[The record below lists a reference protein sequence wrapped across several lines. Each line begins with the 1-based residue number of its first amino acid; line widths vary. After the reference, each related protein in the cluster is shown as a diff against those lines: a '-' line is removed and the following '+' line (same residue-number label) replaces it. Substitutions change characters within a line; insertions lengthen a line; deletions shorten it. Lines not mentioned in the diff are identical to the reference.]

1 VTEAAG
7 PGAAGADAPAPRKR
21 RSWPR
26 APISVQLV
34 TLLLASLI
42 VAEAISFGIILFIP
56 PPRPPVYRVAELAA
70 AMRGG
75 PLKTRF
81 GRPLIRTVS
90 MTLPAELVS
99 PHREHQRTLMALART
114 LGEPESR
121 VRLEAQNASPLWRLR
136 RAFTGEP
143 PPRGPDRGGP
153 MGASPFETDRGP
165 PDFQGADPAE
175 PPPESAATAPAT
187 APATGA
193 AASAPPAGAAPRD
206 PNAPRPP
213 WVRGGGGRRRFGSG
227 PELPIFGDF
236 TAALQEDNGA
246 WMIVRSTPEGFP
258 SAWQMQ
264 ASAWLLAGFLLVA
277 SAGYL
282 FSRRI
287 SAPLKRFAEAAE
299 TLGRDPHAPQMALKG
314 PAEVGAAAHA
324 FNEMQTRLKRYIND
338 RTAMVGAISHDLR
351 TPLARIRFKVEAAPP
366 ALKASVLADVDQME
380 QMIGGVLAFI
390 RDEGAPR
397 RREKLDLLSLIEC
410 VADDAAMVGGQVEIV
425 DGAPVTVDGD
435 PVALQ
440 RLFSNLVD
448 NALKYGG
455 EARINVRQD
464 GAAAVVEIVDPG
476 PGLSPDELGRV
487 FQPFYRT
494 DTSRNLDT
502 GGVGLGL
509 PIARSTAR
517 AHGGDVE
524 LTSEPG
530 LTTAI
535 VTLPAAA

>member
-1 VTEAAG
+1 VTEAGAG
-7 PGAAGADAPAPRKR
+7 RVRGR
-21 RSWPR
+21 RWLPR

-34 TLLLASLI
+34 TLLLASLL
-42 VAEAISFGIILFIP
+42 VAQAISFGVILLIP
-56 PPRPPVYRVAELAA
+56 PPRPPVYRVADVAA
-70 AMRGG
+70 AMHGG

-81 GRPLIRTVS
+81 GRPLIRT
-90 MTLPAELVS
+90 TARILPAELVA
-99 PHREHQRTLMALART
+99 PHREHERTLQALARA
-114 LGEPESR
+114 LGAPETQ
-121 VRLEAQNASPLWRLR
+121 VRLEEQNASPIWRLR
-136 RAFTGEP
+136 RAVSGERA
-143 PPRGPDRGGP
+143 PRGPDRGGP
-153 MGASPFETDRGP
+153 MGASPFEMDRAA
-165 PDFQGADPAE
+165 PDLADPA
-175 PPPESAATAPAT
+175 
-187 APATGA
+187 
-193 AASAPPAGAAPRD
+193 PAGAGDAGSDWPR
-206 PNAPRPP
+206 
-213 WVRGGGGRRRFGSG
+213 RRRFGNG
-227 PELPIFGDF
+227 LELPIFGDF
-236 TAALQEDNGA
+236 AAALQNPDGS
-246 WMIVRSTPEGFP
+246 WTVVRSTPEPFP

-264 ASAWLLAGFLLVA
+264 ASGWLLGGFLLVA

-282 FSRRI
+282 FARRI
-287 SAPLKRFAEAAE
+287 SAPLKRFAQAAE
-299 TLGRDPHAPQMALKG
+299 TLGRDPHAPQMTLKG
-314 PAEVGAAAHA
+314 PAEVGAAALA
-324 FNEMQTRLKRYIND
+324 FNEMQARLKRYIND

-351 TPLARIRFKVEAAPP
+351 TPLARIRFKLEAASPRV
-366 ALKASVLADVDQME
+366 KAAVLSDIEQME

-425 DGAPVTVDGD
+425 DGQPVTVDGD

-455 EARINVRQD
+455 GARINVRLE
-464 GAAAVVEIVDPG
+464 GRAAVVEIVDRG
-476 PGLSPDELGRV
+476 RGLSPDELGRV

-494 DTSRNLDT
+494 DASRNLDN

-524 LTSEPG
+524 LMSRPG
-530 LTTAI
+530 RTTAI

>member
-1 VTEAAG
+1 MTDTPPA
-7 PGAAGADAPAPRKR
+7 APRR
-21 RSWPR
+21 AWPR
-26 APISVQLV
+26 APISLQLV
-34 TLLLASLI
+34 ILLVASLL
-42 VAEAISFGIILFIP
+42 VAQTISFGVILFIP
-56 PPRPPVYRVAELAA
+56 PPRPPVYRVADVAA
-70 AMRGG
+70 AIRGG
-75 PLKTRF
+75 TLKTRF
-81 GRPLIRTVS
+81 GRPMIRIAAAE
-90 MTLPAELVS
+90 LPAELVA
-99 PHREHQRTLMALART
+99 PHREHERTLAALAHT

-121 VRLEAQNASPLWRLR
+121 VRLEEQNASPIWRVR
-136 RAFTGEP
+136 RAVTGAA

-153 MGASPFETDRGP
+153 MGASPFETDP
-165 PDFQGADPAE
+165 ND
-175 PPPESAATAPAT
+175 ATAARSLQ
-187 APATGA
+187 G
-193 AASAPPAGAAPRD
+193 PAGVQPDATSDGPADFR
-206 PNAPRPP
+206 AG
-213 WVRGGGGRRRFGSG
+213 WARGMGFRRYGTG
-227 PELPIFGDF
+227 VEMPIFGDF
-236 TAALQEDNGA
+236 SAALKGA
-246 WMIVRSTPEGFP
+246 DGTWTVVRSTPEPFP

-264 ASAWLLAGFLLVA
+264 ASAWLLGGFLLVA

-299 TLGRDPHAPQMALKG
+299 TLGRDPHAPQMTLKG

-324 FNEMQTRLKRYIND
+324 FNEMQARLKRYILD

-351 TPLARIRFKVEAAPP
+351 TPLARIRFKLEAAPP
-366 ALKASVLADVDQME
+366 GLKASVLSDVEQME

-390 RDEGAPR
+390 RDEGQPR
-397 RREKLDLLSLIEC
+397 RRERLDLLSLIEC
-410 VADDAAMVGGQVEIV
+410 VADDAAMVGGLVEIV

-455 EARINVRQD
+455 EARIHVRQAD
-464 GAAAVVEIVDPG
+464 GAAVVEIADAG

-494 DTSRNLDT
+494 DASRNLDNA
-502 GGVGLGL
+502 GVGLGL

-524 LTSEPG
+524 LMSKPG
-530 LTTAI
+530 GTTAV

>member
-1 VTEAAG
+1 MT
-7 PGAAGADAPAPRKR
+7 DAEPARGR
-21 RSWPR
+21 RPWPR
-26 APISVQLV
+26 APISLQLV
-34 TLLLASLI
+34 ILLLASLL
-42 VAEAISFGIILFIP
+42 VSQAISFGVILLIP
-56 PPRPPVYRVAELAA
+56 PPRPPVYRVADVAA
-70 AMRGG
+70 AIRGG

-81 GRPLIRTVS
+81 GRPMTRTTAK
-90 MTLPAELVS
+90 TLPAELIA
-99 PHREHQRTLMALART
+99 PHREHQRTLEALARA
-114 LGEPESR
+114 LGEPEAR
-121 VRLEAQNASPLWRLR
+121 VRLEEQNASPLWRLR
-136 RAFTGEP
+136 RIITGAP
-143 PPRGPDRGGP
+143 APRGPDRGGP
-153 MGASPFETDRGP
+153 MGASAFEMDRGAPEAPIDP
-165 PDFQGADPAE
+165 PSANEVQG
-175 PPPESAATAPAT
+175 
-187 APATGA
+187 
-193 AASAPPAGAAPRD
+193 SAPNLARPD
-206 PNAPRPP
+206 PDSSRSP
-213 WVRGGGGRRRFGSG
+213 WRRTGWRRFGGG

-236 TAALQEDNGA
+236 SAALEQDNGT
-246 WMIVRSTPEGFP
+246 WTVVHSTPEPFP

-264 ASAWLLAGFLLVA
+264 ASGWLLGGFLLVG

-287 SAPLKRFAEAAE
+287 SAPLRRFAEAAE
-299 TLGRDPHAPQMALKG
+299 TLGRDPHAPQKTLKG

-324 FNEMQTRLKRYIND
+324 FNEMQARVKRYIND

-351 TPLARIRFKVEAAPP
+351 TPLARIRFKLEAAP
-366 ALKASVLADVDQME
+366 AGLKAAVLSDVEQME

-390 RDEGAPR
+390 RDETAPR
-397 RREKLDLLSLIEC
+397 RRERLDLLSLIEC

-455 EARINVRQD
+455 EARITVGLD
-464 GAAAVVEIVDPG
+464 SGSAVVRISDAG
-476 PGLSPDELGRV
+476 PGLSADELSRV

-494 DTSRNLDT
+494 DASRNLDN

-524 LTSEPG
+524 LMSQPG
-530 LTTAI
+530 GATAI

>member
-1 VTEAAG
+1 MSRDGARLRG
-7 PGAAGADAPAPRKR
+7 P
-21 RSWPR
+21 WLR

-34 TLLLASLI
+34 TLLIASLL
-42 VAEAISFGIILFIP
+42 VSQAISVGIILLIP
-56 PPRPPVYRVAELAA
+56 PPRPPVYRVAEVAA
-70 AMRGG
+70 AIRGG
-75 PLKTRF
+75 ALKTRF
-81 GRPLIRTVS
+81 GRPLVRQTADA
-90 MTLPAELVS
+90 LPPELIA
-99 PHREHQRTLMALART
+99 PHREHQRTLAALART
-114 LGEPESR
+114 LGAPEAR
-121 VRLEAQNASPLWRLR
+121 VRLEAQNASPIWRLR
-136 RAFTGEP
+136 RAVTGEP
-143 PPRGPDRGGP
+143 PPRGRDRGGP
-153 MGASPFETDRGP
+153 MGASPFEMDPGP
-165 PDFQGADPAE
+165 PLAGADPQ
-175 PPPESAATAPAT
+175 
-187 APATGA
+187 GL
-193 AASAPPAGAAPRD
+193 
-206 PNAPRPP
+206 
-213 WVRGGGGRRRFGSG
+213 RGSRFGEMSPLGRRRFAGG
-227 PELPIFGDF
+227 PEMPIFGDF
-236 TAALQEDNGA
+236 SAALQQDDGS
-246 WMIVRSTPEGFP
+246 WTVVRSTPEPFP

-264 ASAWLLAGFLLVA
+264 ASAWLLGGFLLVA

-287 SAPLKRFAEAAE
+287 SAPLRRFAEAAE

-314 PAEVGAAAHA
+314 PAEIGAAAQA

-351 TPLARIRFKVEAAPP
+351 TPLARIRFKIEAAPP
-366 ALKASVLADVDQME
+366 AVKAAVLTDLEQME
-380 QMIGGVLAFI
+380 QRIGGVLAFI

-397 RREKLDLLSLIEC
+397 RRERLDLLSLIEC
-410 VADDAAMVGGQVEIV
+410 VADDAALVGGQVEIV
-425 DGAPVTVDGD
+425 EGQPVTVDGD

-455 EARINVRQD
+455 EARINVRRTES
-464 GAAAVVEIVDPG
+464 AAVVEIADRG

-494 DTSRNLDT
+494 DASRNLDN

-524 LTSEPG
+524 LMSDAG
-530 LTTAI
+530 GATAI